1 MFAFGANGQQRAD
14 DLIGVPDILSK
25 IVERD
30 FTTVDRSN
38 GNAHLKGGDLPAGIQ
53 LALQIMD
60 RMQRMT
66 RDIFDTIRKLAYRNE
81 QMRAG
86 PDLH

>member
-1 MFAFGANGQQRAD
+1 M
-14 DLIGVPDILSK
+14 PDILPK

-30 FTTVDRSN
+30 FTTVDRPN

-66 RDIFDTIRKLAYRNE
+66 RGIFDTIRKLAYRNE